1 MSQDLITKLKL
12 ENSEF
17 KKKLKETQ
25 AELNLVK
32 KSAASIHAPKS
43 SGFSKL
49 GNEIQNVKSTLSGLS
64 GGIGGVASVV
74 ESIGTKMGPV
84 GMAVGAVAAG
94 AITLGAAA
102 VKAASEVETL
112 DTNLGT
118 LLGSQEKGIELRK
131 ELQKYGQATPYD
143 TKGLVQATTTMLG
156 YGVAQQKVMPLMR
169 QLGDIAMGNSE
180 HLNSLALAFGQ
191 MSAVGK
197 VTKGDLNQMANAGFG
212 FNNIAKSMGISIA
225 EFQEKLSK
233 GQVSIQDV
241 EKALKDATSAGGSFY
256 HSAINSSATLDGI
269 LSNLSEAATSVLA
282 DIGQSLLP
290 MVKDAANGLVTALEG
305 VDTIITALTSD
316 TDVADDSFDGFGA
329 VINDVKDIMFDMQ
342 AAFSDLID
350 LIDTVV
356 SSFGDASDAGS
367 FLADVFDIIY
377 KAVSIVWKLIR
388 AFINT
393 IREMIEW
400 LDSSSTAT
408 TTLGQVF
415 QDLVAPIKVVISWI
429 KSLIEW
435 LKEAFDWLSKVLDSY
450 NAVTSKNN
458 KQTRQQVQQN
468 NKNNKQT
475 TPAPTTPT
483 NTPTAVS
490 TPKVTVP
497 KHTTT
502 RHTPTRHTTTTH
514 KEAPA
519 PLGSLKREED
529 ELRKLEDAFSLATTA
544 EARWIAEQKVLA
556 QQDVVNKIKEQQKD
570 QATIYKINK
579 QAQASMQEQL
589 KNISPGKLLGI
600 DMDSI
605 TKNVQDSI
613 KNNPIVVPIQI
624 DASNLSEDVA
634 NAIENLK
641 STDMSSLIQSF
652 EDLGK
657 IFNSEADNSTKA
669 ASGLVT
675 MGQALQAIGG
685 SGAVAKTGAILAAIG
700 QIILGFGQASAQA
713 ASGGPWVWLGFIVGA
728 LATVA
733 ATISQLKSFANGG
746 IVSGSSFAGDNNL
759 VRVNSSEM
767 ILNGSQQKKLF
778 SLLDSNSSVST
789 TSPFVSTV
797 KIKGSDLYLT
807 LSNYNKLNK
816 FKGGVKF

>member
-32 KSAASIHAPKS
+32 KSGASIHAPKS
-43 SGFSKL
+43 SGFSKF

-74 ESIGTKMGPV
+74 ESVGTKMGPV

-94 AITLGAAA
+94 AITLGGAA

-212 FNNIAKSMGISIA
+212 FNNIAKSMGISMA

-241 EKALKDATSAGGSFY
+241 ENALKDATSAGGAFY
-256 HSAINSSATLDGI
+256 HSAINSSSTLDGI

-316 TDVADDSFDGFGA
+316 TDVADGSFDGFGA
-329 VINDVKDIMFDMQ
+329 VINDVKEIMFDMQ

-393 IREMIEW
+393 IRVMIEW

-429 KSLIEW
+429 KSLINW
-435 LKEAFDWLSKVLDSY
+435 LKEAFNWLSKVLDSY

-458 KQTRQQVQQN
+458 KQTRKQVQQN
-468 NKNNKQT
+468 NKKNKKT
-475 TPAPTTPT
+475 TPAPTTHT
-483 NTPTAVS
+483 NTPTTVS

-502 RHTPTRHTTTTH
+502 RHTTTTY

-556 QQDVVNKIKEQQKD
+556 QQDVVNKIKEQQKNQD
-570 QATIYKINK
+570 TLYNINK

-589 KNISPGKLLGI
+589 KNITPGKLLGI

-605 TKNVQDSI
+605 MKKVQDSV

-624 DASNLSEDVA
+624 DTSNLSEDVA

-641 STDMSSLIQSF
+641 SIDISILIQSF

-685 SGAVAKTGAILAAIG
+685 SGAVAKTGAVLAAIG
-700 QIILGFGQASAQA
+700 QIILGFGQASAEA
-713 ASGGPWVWLGFIVGA
+713 ASGGPWVWLGFIAGA
-728 LATVA
+728 LTTVA

-789 TSPFVSTV
+789 TAPFVSTV

>member
-74 ESIGTKMGPV
+74 ESVGTKMGPV

-241 EKALKDATSAGGSFY
+241 EKALKDATSAGGAFY
-256 HSAINSSATLDGI
+256 HSAINSSSTLDGI

-458 KQTRQQVQQN
+458 KQTRTQVQEN